1 MPPIINVVWDRG
13 NGDLTLN
20 HAIRPRQIMLGG
32 LSIEMAPV
40 RYAHGDYALQ
50 LRWRSSIV
58 GVFMKD
64 ATRDVNGFC
73 S

>member
-1 MPPIINVVWDRG
+1 
-13 NGDLTLN
+13 
-20 HAIRPRQIMLGG
+20 MLGG